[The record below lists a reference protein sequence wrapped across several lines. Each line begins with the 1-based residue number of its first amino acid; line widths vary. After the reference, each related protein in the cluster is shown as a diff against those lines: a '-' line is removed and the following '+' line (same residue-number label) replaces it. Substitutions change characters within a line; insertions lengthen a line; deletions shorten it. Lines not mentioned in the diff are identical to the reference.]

1 MTIRENI
8 IALRHIYGVTQEEL
22 ASIAGVTRG
31 AVSQWEGGFSEPRMG
46 AIQKMADHFHI
57 RKSNII
63 EDGGMDAI
71 DPVTKRPRNL
81 PKGARPVQGMPMG
94 YVPLR
99 GRVHAGP
106 FTEPED
112 LADREELALVPQF
125 LIDADPDTYAL
136 EAEGDC
142 MNRIYPEGCTV
153 IVSPNREP
161 QNGSV
166 AVVALDGHDA
176 IMRRMIRT
184 ASTLILSPESFNP
197 EHKDIIITED
207 SDHTVEF
214 WGRVVW
220 FQASGEME

>member
-1 MTIRENI
+1 MEHKNRLSELRGSMSQKEFAEKIGLTQQNYWKYENGKQG
-8 IALRHIYGVTQEEL
+8 L
-22 ASIAGVTRG
+22 
-31 AVSQWEGGFSEPRMG
+31 
-46 AIQKMADHFHI
+46 
-57 RKSNII
+57 KSDLI
-63 EDGGMDAI
+63 EKICKTFGCTAEWLLCLDYKPSD
-71 DPVTKRPRNL
+71 L
-81 PKGARPVQGMPMG
+81 PKGAKPTKGMQMG
-94 YVPLR
+94 YVPLL

-112 LADREELALVPQF
+112 LGDRQELALIPQF

-142 MNRIYPEGCTV
+142 MNKVYPEGCTV
-153 IVSPNREP
+153 IVSPNRKP

-176 IMRRMIRT
+176 IMRRMVRT
-184 ASTLILSPESFNP
+184 TNTLILSPESSNP
-197 EHKDIIITED
+197 EHKDIVITED

-220 FQASGEME
+220 FQASKEME